1 MEEGHWSIFPNI
13 SASTRWVSR
22 IGSSLLKGL
31 LKYSSKRSL
40 PPVVRVKSS
49 LWKIEYSS
57 SRLKRD
63 RSSYVIL
70 SISMVIHFIEAQA
83 LRVPGRAPAYL
94 VPEPQALA
102 PLRFIEDPISINQM
116 TIYES
121 MGHCCRKLKPFQG
134 APATFIENALRT
146 YPGGGIHVHYDQVCE
161 VSFADITSFGYTET
175 GGYGMA
181 HLFHYLFETDPA
193 FPDIMQHQQKRML
206 YQRQS
211 GVGLFVWTTLFLPCM
226 RSMIRGDEVQPVF
239 Q

>member
-70 SISMVIHFIEAQA
+70 SISMVIHFIGVQA
-83 LRVPGRAPAYL
+83 YAALEGLRHIL
-94 VPEPQALA
+94 VPEPQ
-102 PLRFIEDPISINQM
+102 
-116 TIYES
+116 
-121 MGHCCRKLKPFQG
+121 
-134 APATFIENALRT
+134 
-146 YPGGGIHVHYDQVCE
+146 
-161 VSFADITSFGYTET
+161 
-175 GGYGMA
+175 
-181 HLFHYLFETDPA
+181 
-193 FPDIMQHQQKRML
+193 
-206 YQRQS
+206 
-211 GVGLFVWTTLFLPCM
+211 TL
-226 RSMIRGDEVQPVF
+226 
-239 Q
+239 